1 MVFPKVAS
9 VEDMKRV
16 AEAYVKNTTLNDGI
30 KDPFWTSVA
39 VLVQACVGLLT
50 EKPEG
55 SDVPYARI
63 DDVIGG
69 KDVQHYE
76 AYFANMCKR
85 NDYRRND
92 HRKQASP

>member
-50 EKPEG
+50 ENETD
-55 SDVPYARI
+55 SDVRMVYFWDNAFSPIRNLRMLKSIHKFNHKARKEKKLI
-63 DDVIGG
+63 
-69 KDVQHYE
+69 KL
-76 AYFANMCKR
+76 
-85 NDYRRND
+85 
-92 HRKQASP
+92 